1 MIMNYRDLV
10 IKNKNNIIG
19 FTLIEI
25 LIGVVISAIMMAAM
39 FTTYTVVNNSYSKVS
54 DIAGISRSGRDI
66 VTLMMRDIRL
76 AGFKYHY
83 GTFSNA
89 NPDFPKRDYLKFITG
104 FEDGYDLE
112 DSHAPIV
119 IYKNTLS
126 YSEVNPDLDLPGS
139 YEDIGETEKH
149 NPADFCCDRIHIVY
163 GDFVEDDKLQ
173 PYKRYKITYYA
184 VPMKRA
190 SDKEYGP
197 NEEDPTEYYGLYRS
211 KSSWIQK
218 LNAGEGEGEW
228 VYDSE
233 SDDCAD
239 CYRAELV
246 REYLEDM
253 EFIALDQ
260 NGVMVE
266 AQPSNMEKIM
276 SIRSVDLKLTFR
288 SSTQKGYFKNKI
300 NRVVKS
306 FTNERTK
313 QIDSK
318 FHRDT
323 IFLTVHTRNIGGGD
337 I

>member
-1 MIMNYRDLV
+1 MARY
-10 IKNKNNIIG
+10 KNNITG

-39 FTTYTVVNNSYSKVS
+39 FTTYTVVSNSYSQVS
-54 DIAGISRSGRDI
+54 DVAGISRSGRDI

-89 NPDFPKRDYLKFITG
+89 NTDYPKRDYLEFVAGDT
-104 FEDGYDLE
+104 EETRD
-112 DSHAPIV
+112 DSHAPII
-119 IYKNTLS
+119 IYKNTLN
-126 YSEVNPDLDLPGS
+126 YSDIEPQFDLGGS
-139 YEDIGETEKH
+139 YVDGLDGKH
-149 NPADFCCDRIHIVY
+149 NPDDFCCDRIHIVY

-218 LNAGEGEGEW
+218 LDAGEGEGKW

-233 SDDCAD
+233 SDDCTD

>member
-1 MIMNYRDLV
+1 MCIRD
-10 IKNKNNIIG
+10 
-19 FTLIEI
+19 
-25 LIGVVISAIMMAAM
+25 S
-39 FTTYTVVNNSYSKVS
+39 
-54 DIAGISRSGRDI
+54 
-66 VTLMMRDIRL
+66 
-76 AGFKYHY
+76 
-83 GTFSNA
+83 
-89 NPDFPKRDYLKFITG
+89 
-104 FEDGYDLE
+104 
-112 DSHAPIV
+112 
-119 IYKNTLS
+119 
-126 YSEVNPDLDLPGS
+126 
-139 YEDIGETEKH
+139 
-149 NPADFCCDRIHIVY
+149 
-163 GDFVEDDKLQ
+163 
-173 PYKRYKITYYA
+173 YYA

-197 NEEDPTEYYGLYRS
+197 KEEDPTAYYGLYRS

-218 LNAGEGEGEW
+218 LDAGEGEGKW

-323 IFLTVHTRNIGGGD
+323 IFLSVHTRNIGGGD

>member
-1 MIMNYRDLV
+1 MVRI
-10 IKNKNNIIG
+10 KNNIIG

-25 LIGVVISAIMMAAM
+25 LIGVVISSIMIAAM
-39 FTTYTVVNNSYSKVS
+39 FTTYTVVSNSYSQVS
-54 DIAGISRSGRDI
+54 DVAGISRSGRDI

-83 GTFSNA
+83 GVFPNA
-89 NPDFPKRDYLKFITG
+89 NTDFPKRDYLEFVAGDT
-104 FEDGYDLE
+104 EATRE

-126 YSEVNPDLDLPGS
+126 YEEINPELERSGYVKITS
-139 YEDIGETEKH
+139 TNVKH
-149 NPADFCCDRIHIVY
+149 NQNDLCCDRIHIVY
-163 GDFVEDDKLQ
+163 GDFKETDVNQ
-173 PYKRYKITYYA
+173 PYKRYRITYYA
-184 VPMKRA
+184 VPMQRSSSKQ
-190 SDKEYGP
+190 YGV
-197 NEEDPTEYYGLYRS
+197 NEEDPTKYYGLYRS
-211 KSSWIQK
+211 KESWIQK
-218 LNAGEGEGEW
+218 IGDDTGGEW
-228 VYDSE
+228 VSDSE
-233 SDDCAD
+233 SGDCTD

-253 EFIALDQ
+253 EFIALDE
-260 NGVMVE
+260 NGLLVE
-266 AQPSNMEKIM
+266 AQPSNMENIM

-288 SSTQKGYFKNKI
+288 SSSQRGYFKNKI
-300 NRVVKS
+300 NRMVKS

-313 QIDSK
+313 QIDTK

>member
-1 MIMNYRDLV
+1 MIMNYRDSV
-10 IKNKNNIIG
+10 DRNKNNIIG

-39 FTTYTVVNNSYSKVS
+39 FTTYTVVNNSYSQVS
-54 DIAGISRSGRDI
+54 DVAGISRSGRDI

-89 NPDFPKRDYLKFITG
+89 ETNIPKRDYLKFITG
-104 FEDGYDLE
+104 NEDDRDLI

-119 IYKNTLS
+119 IYKNTLN
-126 YSEVNPDLDLPGS
+126 YDEINPDFDLSDSYVKDLD
-139 YEDIGETEKH
+139 EKH
-149 NPADFCCDRIHIVY
+149 DPADFCCDRIHIVY
-163 GDFVEDDKLQ
+163 GDFVENDTQ

-184 VPMKRA
+184 VPMQREPI
-190 SDKEYGP
+190 KEYGP
-197 NEEDPTEYYGLYRS
+197 NEEDPTKYYGLYRS
-211 KSSWIQK
+211 KSSWIQT
-218 LNAGEGEGEW
+218 LDENARGDW
-228 VYDSE
+228 AHDS
-233 SDDCAD
+233 DGGCPD

-253 EFIALDQ
+253 EFIAIDQ
-260 NGVMVE
+260 NGLMVE

-288 SSTQKGYFKNKI
+288 SSSQKGYFKNKI

-306 FTNERTK
+306 FTDERTK